1 MKAKD
6 KAWQLYS
13 NYFDIVEGGE
23 QLGQLAVVHLKAVN
37 AALYCV
43 DEAISN
49 APSDIMQDFEG
60 TGEYY
65 SVKAYYMHVKNELLK
80 LNKHEAKGNVQPN
93 NWWTKVATA
102 QVPRYGW

>member
-23 QLGQLAVVHLKAVN
+23 QYGQLALVHIKAVN
-37 AALYCV
+37 AALHAV
-43 DEAISN
+43 DEALTY
-49 APSDIMQDFEG
+49 APDDIVNDFEG

-65 SVKAYYMHVKNELLK
+65 SVKAYYMHVKSELLK
-80 LNKHEAKGNVQPN
+80 LNKYEAKGDAKPD
-93 NWWTKVATA
+93 
-102 QVPRYGW
+102 

>member
-1 MKAKD
+1 MKAKE

-13 NYFDIVEGGE
+13 NYFDIIENGKQE
-23 QLGQLAVVHLKAVN
+23 GQLVEVHIKAIN
-37 AALYCV
+37 CALQCV

-65 SVKAYYMHVKNELLK
+65 SVKAYYHHVKNEILK
-80 LNKHEAKGNVQPN
+80 LNGKAQKELDDRAAKG
-93 NWWTKVATA
+93 
-102 QVPRYGW
+102 

>member
-23 QLGQLAVVHLKAVN
+23 QYGQLALVHIKAVN
-37 AALYCV
+37 AALHSV
-43 DEAISN
+43 NEALTY
-49 APSDIMQDFEG
+49 APDDIVNDFEG

-65 SVKAYYMHVKNELLK
+65 SVKAYYMHVKSELLK
-80 LNKHEAKGNVQPN
+80 LNKYEAKGNVKHDQ
-93 NWWTKVATA
+93 
-102 QVPRYGW
+102 

>member
-23 QLGQLAVVHLKAVN
+23 QYGQLALVHIKAVN
-37 AALYCV
+37 AALHAV
-43 DEAISN
+43 DEALTY
-49 APSDIMQDFEG
+49 APDDIVNDFDG

-80 LNKHEAKGNVQPN
+80 LNKYEAKGDAQPD
-93 NWWTKVATA
+93 
-102 QVPRYGW
+102 Q

>member
-13 NYFDIVEGGE
+13 NYFDIIEGDKQEGE
-23 QLGQLAVVHLKAVN
+23 LVQIHIKALN
-37 AALYCV
+37 ASLYCV
-43 DEAISN
+43 DEALHN

-65 SVKAYYMHVKNELLK
+65 SVLSYYQHVKNELLK
-80 LNKHEAKGNVQPN
+80 LNSNASN
-93 NWWTKVATA
+93 TKIRPAT
-102 QVPRYGW
+102 QST

>member
-60 TGEYY
+60 TGEFY

-80 LNKHEAKGNVQPN
+80 LNNPK
-93 NWWTKVATA
+93 TKTE
-102 QVPRYGW
+102 

>member
-23 QLGQLAVVHLKAVN
+23 QYGQLALVHIKAVN
-37 AALYCV
+37 AALHSV
-43 DEAISN
+43 DEALTY
-49 APSDIMQDFEG
+49 APDDIVNDFEG

-65 SVKAYYMHVKNELLK
+65 SVKAYYMHVKSELLK
-80 LNKHEAKGNVQPN
+80 LNKYEAKGDAKSDQ
-93 NWWTKVATA
+93 
-102 QVPRYGW
+102 

>member
-23 QLGQLAVVHLKAVN
+23 QHGQLALVHIKAVN
-37 AALYCV
+37 AALHAV
-43 DEAISN
+43 EEALTY
-49 APSDIMQDFEG
+49 APDDIVNDFEG

-65 SVKAYYMHVKNELLK
+65 SVKAYYLHVKNELLK
-80 LNKHEAKGNVQPN
+80 LNKYEAKGDAKPDQ
-93 NWWTKVATA
+93 
-102 QVPRYGW
+102 

>member
-23 QLGQLAVVHLKAVN
+23 QLGQLALVHIKAVN
-37 AALYCV
+37 AALHAV
-43 DEAISN
+43 DEALTY
-49 APSDIMQDFEG
+49 APDDIVNDFDG

-65 SVKAYYMHVKNELLK
+65 SVKAYYHHVKNELLK
-80 LNKHEAKGNVQPN
+80 LNNPK
-93 NWWTKVATA
+93 TKIE
-102 QVPRYGW
+102 

>member
-13 NYFDIVEGGE
+13 NYFDIIENGQQSGE
-23 QLGQLAVVHLKAVN
+23 LVHTHLRALN

-43 DEAISN
+43 DEALSN
-49 APSDIMQDFEG
+49 APDDIVNDFDG

-65 SVKAYYMHVKNELLK
+65 SVRAYYHHVKNEILK
-80 LNKHEAKGNVQPN
+80 INGAKENTIGRRVESR
-93 NWWTKVATA
+93 AH
-102 QVPRYGW
+102 

>member
-13 NYFDIVEGGE
+13 NYFDIIENGKQEGELVE
-23 QLGQLAVVHLKAVN
+23 AHIKAVN

-43 DEAISN
+43 DEALVN
-49 APSDIMQDFEG
+49 APTDIVNDFEG

-65 SVKAYYMHVKNELLK
+65 SVKAYYMHVKNEILK
-80 LNKHEAKGNVQPN
+80 LNATKGNEIS
-93 NWWTKVATA
+93 
-102 QVPRYGW
+102 